1 MKTFREHSLRY
12 ALSNEFHARPFA
24 LLAPPERASHFAML
38 SDVSDEAAVRE
49 HLLALCERYDVAHPA
64 EGAKHFSAD
73 FGPFRLKWERHTE
86 FTTYTFFRQGAFDD
100 PFAKPVAGLVPAQ
113 WLGELPGELLVATHV
128 AVAARDAPAPSADE
142 LGRWFVAESLCGS
155 RPTGGAAVFWTDFQI
170 HEDGFGRILVHDLS
184 MGPRQAGRLVQR
196 LLEIET
202 YRSMAMLALPL
213 AREVDPK
220 VTAIEQGLAE
230 LLARLRDV
238 ETVEDERQLLDRL
251 TRLSA
256 EIEEISA
263 KTAFRF
269 SAASAYYALVEA
281 RVAKLREQ
289 RAEALQPISEFIERR
304 LAPAMRT
311 CDSIAA
317 RQEVLAERAARAA
330 NLLRTRVDIALEGQ
344 NRDLLKS
351 MDRRARVQLRLQQTV
366 EGLSVVAIS
375 YYVVSLVGYVAEA
388 ANEAGAALDVGLV
401 RGLSIPVVALVAWLV
416 VRRIRRKVMAARKGS
431 EDGR

>member
-1 MKTFREHSLRY
+1 MTKFREHALRY

-24 LLAPPERASHFAML
+24 LLEPPERASHFAML
-38 SDVSDEAAVRE
+38 SDASDEIAVRE
-49 HLLALCERYDVAHPA
+49 HLLALCERYGVAHPA
-64 EGAKHFSAD
+64 EGAKHFGAD

-86 FTTYTFFRQGAFDD
+86 FTTYTFFRQAAFDD
-100 PFAKPVAGLVPAQ
+100 PFAKPVAGLVPAEWQ
-113 WLGELPGELLVATHV
+113 GELPGELLVATHV
-128 AVAARDAPAPSADE
+128 AIEARDAPAPSAE
-142 LGRWFVAESLCGS
+142 ALARFFVAESLCGS
-155 RPTGGAAVFWTDFQI
+155 RPTGGAAEFWTDFQI
-170 HEDGFGRILVHDLS
+170 HEDGFGRILIRDVG

-230 LLARLRDV
+230 LLAQLKDV
-238 ETVEDERQLLDRL
+238 KTVEDERQLLDRL

-269 SAASAYYALVEA
+269 SAARAYYALIEA
-281 RVAKLREQ
+281 RVAKLRED
-289 RAEALQPISEFIERR
+289 RAEGLQPVSEFIERR

-311 CDSIAA
+311 CDSIAD

-344 NRDLLKS
+344 NRDLLTS
-351 MDRRARVQLRLQQTV
+351 MNRRARLQLRLQQTV

-375 YYVVSLVGYVAEA
+375 YYVVGLVGYAAEA
-388 ANEAGAALDVGLV
+388 AKDAGVALEVGLV
-401 RGLSIPVVALVAWLV
+401 RGLSIPVVALIAWLV
-416 VRRIRRKVMAARKGS
+416 VRRVRRKVMAAQEGS
-431 EDGR
+431 DDGQ